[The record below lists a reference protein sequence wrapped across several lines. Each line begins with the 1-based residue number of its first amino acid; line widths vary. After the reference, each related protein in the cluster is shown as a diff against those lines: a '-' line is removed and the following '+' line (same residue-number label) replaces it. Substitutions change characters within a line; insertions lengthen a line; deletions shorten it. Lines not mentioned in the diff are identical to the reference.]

1 MTTQA
6 DLEKLLDTF
15 NKAAIEFFDAAVL
28 AGLRDMYL
36 SVDPRD
42 EAALK
47 RVDEVELTWGKCPQ
61 KVGTNSPSETCAR
74 AAHKCA
80 RATHAQ

>member
-47 RVDEVELTWGKCPQ
+47 RVDEQRDRIAAWRDAKVAEIEAMRHSVGGGKL
-61 KVGTNSPSETCAR
+61 N
-74 AAHKCA
+74 
-80 RATHAQ
+80 